1 MTAPAALPRK
11 RFVLSGHSATLD
23 PSIHAV
29 RDDLA
34 DVELADRV
42 FAPHY
47 AQAMPYRVV
56 TAATTH
62 VKPHSDTPIVDSLEV
77 GAMIDIFD
85 LSAGWGW
92 VRTGKGIGYVPAD
105 CIEPA

>member
-1 MTAPAALPRK
+1 
-11 RFVLSGHSATLD
+11 
-23 PSIHAV
+23 V
-29 RDDLA
+29 RNDLA

-47 AQAMPYRVV
+47 AKAMNYRAVG
-56 TAATTH
+56 AATVH
-62 VKPHSDTPIVDSLEV
+62 VKPSSEADTVDTLNV
-77 GAMIDIFD
+77 GDALDLFD

-92 VRTGKGIGYVPAD
+92 VRTAKGIGYVRAD

>member
-1 MTAPAALPRK
+1 
-11 RFVLSGHSATLD
+11 VLD
-23 PSIHAV
+23 PAKHAV

-47 AQAMPYRVV
+47 AQAMRYKVLAE
-56 TAATTH
+56 AAIYT
-62 VKPHSDTPIVDSLEV
+62 KPKAEGEPVDVLAV
-77 GAMIDIFD
+77 GAILDLFD

-92 VRTGKGIGYVPAD
+92 VRTGKGIGYVAANCIAPA
-105 CIEPA
+105 